1 MPIIQGTT
9 STAAGAATANVLAG
23 SVYEYLPY
31 PCLLEIGV
39 VDDTNGEQRVTILSG
54 SDVLM
59 EESPVSVQNR
69 FPVYPDDYAVSDY
82 AAGGDRL
89 VIRVRNTGAAARTLR
104 WAVKVTPV

>member
-9 STAAGAATANVLAG
+9 STAAGAATSNVLAG
-23 SVYEYLPY
+23 SVYEYLPFD
-31 PCLLEIGV
+31 CLVEIGV

-59 EESPVSVQNR
+59 EESPVSIQNR

-82 AAGGDRL
+82 AQAGDRL
-89 VIRVRNTGAAARTLR
+89 VIRTRNTGAAARTLR
-104 WAVKVTPV
+104 WAVKITPV